1 MQSMLGR
8 GDEALDTLRESI
20 EKWPKFKENAQ
31 KDDDFTSL
39 REDARFVALIG

>member
-8 GDEALDTLRESI
+8 GDEALATLSESV

-31 KDDDFTSL
+31 ADDDFASL
-39 REDARFVALIG
+39 REDPRFVALIG